1 MTQKSTL
8 IRSVSAA
15 AVLVTAFSAAAQA
28 APQAGA
34 VIGNQAV
41 ATYENTAGDTITI
54 TSNTV
59 ETIVRQIAGVTLTSD
74 TSENIAPG
82 GKAFLPH
89 IVTNVGNGADAF
101 TLSVSENDT
110 GTFDAQNLVF
120 YPDANMDG
128 VADSATPITETPLL
142 APGEQFGLIIEAT
155 AGSTASGTDTMT
167 VTAASQLD
175 SATTDTNTDTLTVSS
190 GAIIELVKSMVAA
203 DDNANNRIDA
213 GDLVTIMLA
222 YSSTGL
228 TDATNYKVTDVLDDG
243 LAYVAG
249 SARWSDAPDALN
261 DSNSFSDIDATNGSG
276 NNIFWNFN
284 DDDTVD
290 FSIDR
295 VASGRTG
302 SVTFQAR
309 ITSAA
314 DAGVIANTATQSVE
328 GADFPNSNTATIIVD
343 ADFDVDISDQ
353 SPDAS
358 VASGTDDGT
367 SGDDTVTETEN
378 VYQGGVIRQEFV
390 ITNESNQSDS
400 LSVSVLDDSNNT
412 YPAGTTFRIVGADG
426 ITPVIGSVGPLAI
439 GESAK
444 VTLVATLP
452 SDATPVAASTTST
465 PTYQISLETKSDT
478 SGAADTSVAAF
489 MGAVLASSVDLEN
502 TVTGSEGDGANPRD
516 GSAPWIVS
524 EDSTQTTPS
533 LGIAPGDAYTFEM
546 NVENNGG
553 TSDSYNISLA
563 NTLPAGWTLEFRDA
577 SGSIITNTGT
587 IPEGGTGTFSVIVTP
602 AEDAVAGDT
611 EVDIQVQSA
620 VSGQSDRIVNAI
632 RVRNIY
638 DVSIVSDQTVQAS
651 PGGVVDIAH
660 TITNNGNV
668 TITSGTISDAG
679 LSNFSGA
686 IFRDVNNNG
695 AIDAGDAV
703 IDNFDDLP
711 SGLAAG
717 DTLSVIYRV
726 QSPSTAT
733 AGVSEVATLSL
744 GQTLNG
750 ITDSDITP
758 GDNTVDDTITIV
770 TGDVTLQ
777 KYQYIDAT
785 CDDNGDTGGT
795 FTKTRLNVEPGQCI
809 RYRIVAENTGAFAAT
824 EVNIFD
830 SAPAYTAITQ
840 CAGDC
845 DAAMSPS
852 GTPTLSSTSISGTY
866 AEVLPGG
873 SVALEFTVAVD
884 N

>member
-1 MTQKSTL
+1 MTHKSTL

-59 ETIVRQIAGVTLTSD
+59 ETIVRQVAGVTLTSD
-74 TSENIAPG
+74 TSDNIAPG

-110 GTFDAQNLVF
+110 GAFDAQNLVF

-175 SATTDTNTDTLTVSS
+175 SGTTDTNTDTLTVSN

-213 GDLVTIMLA
+213 GDLVTITLA

-228 TDATNYKVTDVLDDG
+228 VDATNYKVTDVLDDG

-249 SARWSDAPDALN
+249 SARWSDASGALN
-261 DSNSFSDIDATNGSG
+261 DSNSFSDVDATNGSG

-314 DAGVIANTATQSVE
+314 DAGVITNTATQTVE
-328 GADFPNSNTATIIVD
+328 GTDFPSSNTATIVVD
-343 ADFDVDISDQ
+343 AEFEVDIADQ
-353 SPDAS
+353 SPNAS
-358 VASGTDDGT
+358 MTSGTDDGT
-367 SGDDTVTETEN
+367 SGDDIVSETTN

-439 GESAK
+439 SESAK

-465 PTYQISLETKSDT
+465 PTYQVSLETKSDA
-478 SGAADTSVAAF
+478 SGASDTSVAVF

-502 TVTGSEGDGANPRD
+502 DVTGSEGDGANPRD
-516 GSAPWIVS
+516 GSSNPWLVS

-546 NVENNGG
+546 NVQNNGG

-563 NTLPAGWTLEFRDA
+563 NPLPAGWTVEFRDA

-587 IPEGGTGTFSVIVTP
+587 IPDGDTGTFSVIVTP

-638 DVSIVSDQTVQAS
+638 DVSIVSDQAVQAS

-668 TITSGTISDAG
+668 TITSGTISASG
-679 LSNFSGA
+679 FSNFSGA
-686 IFRDVNNNG
+686 IFRDVKNNG
-695 AIDAGDAV
+695 AVDAGDEV

-726 QSPSTAT
+726 QSPSTGT

-744 GQTLNG
+744 GETLNG
-750 ITDSDITP
+750 TGSDITP
-758 GDNTVDDTITIV
+758 GDNTVEDTITIV
-770 TGDVTLQ
+770 TGDVTLE
-777 KYQYIDAT
+777 KYQYIDAH
-785 CDDNGDTGGT
+785 CDGTVGT
-795 FTKTRLNVEPGQCI
+795 FTKTRQDVEPGQCI

-824 EVNIFD
+824 NVEIFD
-830 SAPAYTAITQ
+830 SAPAYTAITE

-852 GTPTLSSTSISGTY
+852 GTPTLTSTSISGTY

-873 SVALEFTVAVD
+873 SVDLEFTVEVD

>member
-1 MTQKSTL
+1 M
-8 IRSVSAA
+8 
-15 AVLVTAFSAAAQA
+15 
-28 APQAGA
+28 
-34 VIGNQAV
+34 
-41 ATYENTAGDTITI
+41 
-54 TSNTV
+54 
-59 ETIVRQIAGVTLTSD
+59 
-74 TSENIAPG
+74 
-82 GKAFLPH
+82 
-89 IVTNVGNGADAF
+89 
-101 TLSVSENDT
+101 
-110 GTFDAQNLVF
+110 
-120 YPDANMDG
+120 
-128 VADSATPITETPLL
+128 
-142 APGEQFGLIIEAT
+142 
-155 AGSTASGTDTMT
+155 
-167 VTAASQLD
+167 
-175 SATTDTNTDTLTVSS
+175 
-190 GAIIELVKSMVAA
+190 
-203 DDNANNRIDA
+203 
-213 GDLVTIMLA
+213 
-222 YSSTGL
+222 
-228 TDATNYKVTDVLDDG
+228 
-243 LAYVAG
+243 
-249 SARWSDAPDALN
+249 
-261 DSNSFSDIDATNGSG
+261 
-276 NNIFWNFN
+276 
-284 DDDTVD
+284 
-290 FSIDR
+290 
-295 VASGRTG
+295 
-302 SVTFQAR
+302 
-309 ITSAA
+309 
-314 DAGVIANTATQSVE
+314 
-328 GADFPNSNTATIIVD
+328 
-343 ADFDVDISDQ
+343 
-353 SPDAS
+353 
-358 VASGTDDGT
+358 
-367 SGDDTVTETEN
+367 
-378 VYQGGVIRQEFV
+378 
-390 ITNESNQSDS
+390 
-400 LSVSVLDDSNNT
+400 
-412 YPAGTTFRIVGADG
+412 
-426 ITPVIGSVGPLAI
+426 
-439 GESAK
+439 
-444 VTLVATLP
+444 
-452 SDATPVAASTTST
+452 
-465 PTYQISLETKSDT
+465 
-478 SGAADTSVAAF
+478 
-489 MGAVLASSVDLEN
+489 
-502 TVTGSEGDGANPRD
+502 
-516 GSAPWIVS
+516 
-524 EDSTQTTPS
+524 
-533 LGIAPGDAYTFEM
+533 
-546 NVENNGG
+546 
-553 TSDSYNISLA
+553 
-563 NTLPAGWTLEFRDA
+563 
-577 SGSIITNTGT
+577 
-587 IPEGGTGTFSVIVTP
+587 
-602 AEDAVAGDT
+602 
-611 EVDIQVQSA
+611 
-620 VSGQSDRIVNAI
+620 NAI

>member
-1 MTQKSTL
+1 M
-8 IRSVSAA
+8 
-15 AVLVTAFSAAAQA
+15 
-28 APQAGA
+28 
-34 VIGNQAV
+34 
-41 ATYENTAGDTITI
+41 
-54 TSNTV
+54 
-59 ETIVRQIAGVTLTSD
+59 
-74 TSENIAPG
+74 
-82 GKAFLPH
+82 
-89 IVTNVGNGADAF
+89 
-101 TLSVSENDT
+101 
-110 GTFDAQNLVF
+110 
-120 YPDANMDG
+120 
-128 VADSATPITETPLL
+128 
-142 APGEQFGLIIEAT
+142 
-155 AGSTASGTDTMT
+155 
-167 VTAASQLD
+167 
-175 SATTDTNTDTLTVSS
+175 
-190 GAIIELVKSMVAA
+190 
-203 DDNANNRIDA
+203 
-213 GDLVTIMLA
+213 
-222 YSSTGL
+222 
-228 TDATNYKVTDVLDDG
+228 
-243 LAYVAG
+243 
-249 SARWSDAPDALN
+249 
-261 DSNSFSDIDATNGSG
+261 
-276 NNIFWNFN
+276 
-284 DDDTVD
+284 
-290 FSIDR
+290 
-295 VASGRTG
+295 
-302 SVTFQAR
+302 
-309 ITSAA
+309 
-314 DAGVIANTATQSVE
+314 
-328 GADFPNSNTATIIVD
+328 
-343 ADFDVDISDQ
+343 
-353 SPDAS
+353 
-358 VASGTDDGT
+358 
-367 SGDDTVTETEN
+367 
-378 VYQGGVIRQEFV
+378 IRQELV

-426 ITPVIGSVGPLAI
+426 ITPVIGYVGPLAI

-465 PTYQISLETKSDT
+465 QTYQISLETKSDT

-533 LGIAPGDAYTFEM
+533 FGISPGYAYTFEM

-563 NTLPAGWTLEFRDA
+563 NTLPAGWTVEFRDA

-602 AEDAVAGDT
+602 AEDAVSGDT

-703 IDNFDDLP
+703 IDNFDDIP

-873 SVALEFTVAVD
+873 SVALELTVAID